1 MFADRKAC
9 RAGDIV
15 TVVIAESANQSTIQ
29 SKKTNSVSSTEAA
42 VTQFLFPNSKLGTHL
57 GALPGTSFGGTNSQ
71 SGGGEVSNSQTITAT
86 AAVLVTEVLPN
97 GNFAIEGVRRM
108 SFSGET
114 QHVILHGIIRPDDIT
129 PSNTILSSSIA
140 NARLE
145 FVSEGELTDARK
157 KGWISK
163 LYSVLRPF

>member
-1 MFADRKAC
+1 MYADRKAC
-9 RAGDIV
+9 RPGDIV
-15 TVVIAESANQSTIQ
+15 TVLVAEVANQSTTQ
-29 SKKTNSVSSTEAA
+29 QKKTSSDSSTDASVA
-42 VTQFLFPNSKLGTHL
+42 QFLFPGSKLGTHL
-57 GALPGTSFGGTNSQ
+57 GSLPGSNFGGSNSF
-71 SGGGEVSNSQTITAT
+71 SGGGQVTNSQTITAT

-114 QHVILHGIIRPDDIT
+114 QHVILHGIIRPDDISS
-129 PSNTILSSSIA
+129 SNTVLSSSIA

-163 LYSVLRPF
+163 LYSLLRPF